1 MNQPLLK
8 QLGDNP
14 MPQQIHQPTGIFEPY
29 MKHYGRTP
37 EEQLE
42 KNKPLMEKLRKWI
55 EEAKSEELTEEENQA
70 RKELWEQLKQNID
83 SFRPKGHK
91 LFSEE

>member
-1 MNQPLLK
+1 MT
-8 QLGDNP
+8 
-14 MPQQIHQPTGIFEPY
+14 QQIYQPTGIFEPY
-29 MKHYGRTP
+29 MKGYGSTP

-42 KNKPLMEKLRKWI
+42 KNKPLMEWLEKKI
-55 EEAKSEELTEEENQA
+55 EASKSEELTEEEIRA
-70 RKELWEQLKQNID
+70 RKDHWEQVKQNID

>member
-1 MNQPLLK
+1 MNEPLLK
-8 QLGDNP
+8 QGEDSP
-14 MPQQIHQPTGIFEPY
+14 MTQQIHQPTGMFEPY
-29 MKHYGRTP
+29 MKRYGRTP

-42 KNKPLMEKLRKWI
+42 KNKPLMEWLEKKI
-55 EEAKSEELTEEENQA
+55 EATRSEELTEEEIQA
-70 RKELWEQLKQNID
+70 RKDHWEQVKQNID

>member
-1 MNQPLLK
+1 MT
-8 QLGDNP
+8 
-14 MPQQIHQPTGIFEPY
+14 PQIQQQTGIFEPY

-42 KNKPLMEKLRKWI
+42 KNKPLMEWLEKKI
-55 EEAKSEELTEEENQA
+55 KEAQNLTEEEIQS
-70 RKELWEQLKQNID
+70 RKDYWEQVKQNID